1 MAAIRDLR
9 KSRLSLGDVRAAA
22 GGAGCVVVRNVLS
35 TATLALG
42 PAGLVFV
49 GAPVGPLQAPFPRPC
64 RRRPPVKCV
73 FQCVVKDVTSRTR
86 LEKVFRK

>member
-1 MAAIRDLR
+1 MWVGWGNDWRETT
-9 KSRLSLGDVRAAA
+9 
-22 GGAGCVVVRNVLS
+22 GGAGCMGVRNLLS
-35 TATLALG
+35 NATLALG